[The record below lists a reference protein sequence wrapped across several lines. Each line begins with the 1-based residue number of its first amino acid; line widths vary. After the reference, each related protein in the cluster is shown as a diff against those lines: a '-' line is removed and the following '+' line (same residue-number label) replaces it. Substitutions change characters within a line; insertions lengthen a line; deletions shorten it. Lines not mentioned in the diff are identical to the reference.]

1 MPTAVERLLDSFLKL
16 DGISDRGR
24 LNEATL
30 KIDDAF
36 LKLSSA
42 NTDDFLKIEQSPFIK
57 LQFDTIGD
65 SFVKLGDD
73 FLKISVAGDAVD
85 QFVLKIVGNSVA
97 TSSDANGG
105 ADSSGP
111 QSDFVVLD
119 HKLSATS
126 SDLKI
131 LGSDFLKLD
140 TSPNADA
147 FQQKV
152 NIVSDDFL
160 KLSSD
165 LAAERVA
172 FLKLSADFLKL
183 SQGGGDRPS
192 PLDLAYK
199 ELGGELQDV
208 GNTFDLLATDFANA
222 GQAVAQGS
230 GGGTGKT
237 PNVALN
243 GDGGDSIGAAL
254 SLIYQDFHVLDHKL
268 EALGDGSVRVLN
280 ELLPAVQHDLGTNQ
294 HGGGGGSG

>member
-1 MPTAVERLLDSFLKL
+1 LDSFLKL

-30 KIDDAF
+30 KIDEAF

-42 NTDDFLKIEQSPFIK
+42 STDDFLKLEQNPFIK
-57 LQFDTIGD
+57 LQFDAIGD

-73 FLKISVAGDAVD
+73 FLKISAAGEAVD
-85 QFVLKIVGNSVA
+85 QFVLKIVGNPVGA
-97 TSSDANGG
+97 PSDANGG
-105 ADSSGP
+105 DSSGP
-111 QSDFVVLD
+111 QADFVVLD

-131 LGSDFLKLD
+131 LGADFLKLD
-140 TSPNADA
+140 TSPNADS

-160 KLSSD
+160 KLSAD
-165 LAAERVA
+165 LAADRVA

-199 ELGGELQDV
+199 EIGGELQDV

-222 GQAVAQGS
+222 GQAVAQG
-230 GGGTGKT
+230 GGGGAGRT
-237 PNVALN
+237 PNVAPN
-243 GDGGDSIGAAL
+243 GGGADSIGAAL
-254 SLIYQDFHVLDHKL
+254 SLIYQDFHILDHKL
-268 EALGDGSVRVLN
+268 EALGDGSVRVLS
-280 ELLPAVQHDLGTNQ
+280 ELLPAVQHGLGTNQ